1 VAFCCKE
8 EIVTSF
14 EEGLFINLLVRLLQG
29 GASGIIVYW
38 LLEQPFML
46 GFVAWLEDASAWFTF
61 TDSELKRYVAIAL
74 ATVLSL
80 GLYMLLVVVGV
91 ATLPVGWVSWVDLV
105 LWLGGL
111 SYGTSQVVHARRRL
125 GRGG

>member
-1 VAFCCKE
+1 M
-8 EIVTSF
+8 TSF
-14 EEGLFINLLVRLLQG
+14 EEGLFINLLVRLLQS

-46 GFVAWLEDASAWFTF
+46 GFVAWLEEASVWFTF
-61 TDSELKRYVAIAL
+61 GAAELKRYVAIGL

-80 GLYMLLVVVGV
+80 ALYMLMLIVGV
-91 ATLPVGWVSWVDLV
+91 ATLPMGWVAWVDLV

-111 SYGTSQVVHARRRL
+111 SYGTSQVVHARKHLRSA
-125 GRGG
+125 G